1 MTMPEDDGLADGQ
14 APNWQERPAPGP
26 RAVPPEKDDAAED
39 LAAHLWGEPEDDD
52 A

>member
-1 MTMPEDDGLADGQ
+1 MTTPEDDGLADGQ

-26 RAVPPEKDDAAED
+26 RTASPKDDAKED
-39 LAAHLWGEPEDDD
+39 LAARLWGEPEDDD